1 MKNKERKKMSPQ
13 RGQKRDL
20 MNIAE
25 LVIKKRKGI
34 LFCVVVLFYFSISR
48 IMELVSY
55 PSLFLNAVC
64 TISQPNRLY
73 EVHGLSTLPG
83 DGKHSMCHRSRS
95 RLVCTE
101 QWVLGAARYPALL
114 TMFDIGLGMTLAS
127 SRTLLWHKGSLRVVN
142 FFPAH

>member
-1 MKNKERKKMSPQ
+1 M
-13 RGQKRDL
+13 
-20 MNIAE
+20 
-25 LVIKKRKGI
+25 
-34 LFCVVVLFYFSISR
+34 FCVVVLFYFSISR

-55 PSLFLNAVC
+55 TYKGPSFFFFLNAVC
-64 TISQPNRLY
+64 TISQLNRLY

-83 DGKHSMCHRSRS
+83 DGKRSMCQGSRS

-101 QWVLGAARYPALL
+101 QWVLGAVSSKMRTARYPSLL
-114 TMFDIGLGMTLAS
+114 TMFDTGLGMTLAS